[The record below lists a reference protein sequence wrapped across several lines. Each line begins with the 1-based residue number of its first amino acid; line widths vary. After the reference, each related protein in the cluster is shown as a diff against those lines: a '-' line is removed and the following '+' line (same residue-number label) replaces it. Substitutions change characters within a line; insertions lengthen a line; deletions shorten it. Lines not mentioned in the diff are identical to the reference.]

1 MAKFELNIY
10 GKNDE
15 IVNVYKTDHVRW
27 GLLIAALDLQEQIKD
42 ADEAEQIKAISA
54 FAKEIFVD
62 LTDEDLNNADS
73 GDVINVFAQVGR
85 MANKIKGNGSKNA

>member
-15 IVNVYKTDHVRW
+15 ILKTYKTDHIRW
-27 GLLIAALDLQEQIKD
+27 GLILSALDLQERI
-42 ADEAEQIKAISA
+42 ADEDPVTQMGAISE

-62 LTDEDLNNADS
+62 ITEEDLKNADS
-73 GDVINVFAQVGR
+73 TDVINLFSQVGR
-85 MANKIKGNGSKNA
+85 MANKIKGSKNA